1 MISEELAAFV
11 TTTRKADLPS
21 DVLTMARQSLLDWS
35 GSAIRG
41 SVEPPARMF
50 IDLAREEG
58 GQPRATALPGGW
70 KTSVTWA
77 ARINAAASHTME
89 MDDLHPASVLHP
101 GAPVIPAA
109 LAMGEALDSSGVELI
124 EAIVVGYEIAI
135 RAGEAAGRTHYD
147 YWHTTATCGTF
158 GAAMAAAKLLKLDSE
173 QIIHALGAAGTQ
185 SAGLW
190 VFLEDGA
197 MSKQLHPAHAA
208 AAGVVA
214 AELARRGFTAAR
226 RIFEGSKGFLDA
238 MSADPQPELLTR
250 GLGSEFRLTDN
261 SFKKHAACRHTHSAI
276 DAVIEVRGDG
286 VEPEEIE
293 CVTVAVY
300 PAACDLLEGVRP
312 TTAYTAKFSLPFT
325 VATALSRGHATL
337 ADFEDV
343 NATDIVALIPNI
355 EVVRD
360 ESLGE
365 HYPEKWPARVTLR
378 RRDGTERSA
387 LVEYPR
393 GDSRNPLSQDE
404 LEQKFRTLTRD
415 LLSPDQQDHVV
426 RASSGIE
433 DYPVRAF
440 WPFR

>member
-11 TTTRKADLPS
+11 KSTRIAHLRPE
-21 DVLTMARQSLLDWS
+21 VLTMVSQSLLDWA

-41 SVEPPARMF
+41 SVEPPARMLTG
-50 IDLAREEG
+50 LAREEG
-58 GQPRATALPGGW
+58 GRARATALPDGW

-101 GAPVIPAA
+101 AAAVIPAA

-158 GAAMAAAKLLKLDSE
+158 GAAVAAAKLLKLEPE
-173 QIIHALGAAGTQ
+173 QIIHALGSAGTQ
-185 SAGLW
+185 AAGLW

-208 AAGVVA
+208 ADGVVA
-214 AELARRGFTAAR
+214 AELAKRGFTAAR
-226 RIFEGSKGFLDA
+226 RIFEGPKGFLDA
-238 MSADPQPELLTR
+238 MSAEPQPELLTR
-250 GLGSEFRLTDN
+250 GLGSEFRMTGN

-276 DAVIEVRGDG
+276 DAVLEVRGDG
-286 VEPEEIE
+286 VGPEEIE
-293 CVTVAVY
+293 RVTVALY
-300 PAACDLLEGVRP
+300 PAACDLLDGVEP
-312 TTAYTAKFSLPFT
+312 TTAYSAKFSLPFT
-325 VATALSRGHATL
+325 VATALSRGHAGLT
-337 ADFEDV
+337 DFEDV
-343 NATDIVALIPNI
+343 NANDIRALMPNI
-355 EVVRD
+355 EVVKD

-365 HYPEKWPARVTLR
+365 NYPGKWPARVTLR
-378 RRDGTERSA
+378 GRDGTERSA

-404 LEQKFRTLTRD
+404 LELKFRTLTTD
-415 LLSPDQQDHVV
+415 LLSLEQQDHIVK
-426 RASSGIE
+426 ASSIIE
-433 DYPVRAF
+433 DCPARAF

>member
-1 MISEELAAFV
+1 MISEALAGFV

-21 DVLTMARQSLLDWS
+21 QVLTMARQSLLDWS

-41 SVEPPARMF
+41 SVEPPARML

-58 GQPRATALPGGW
+58 GQPRARALPDGW

-101 GAPVIPAA
+101 GAPVMPAA

-135 RAGEAAGRTHYD
+135 RAGEAAGGTHYD

-185 SAGLW
+185 AAGLW

-226 RIFEGSKGFLDA
+226 RIFEGPKGFLDA
-238 MSADPQPELLTR
+238 MSAEPQPELLTR

-276 DAVIEVRGDG
+276 DAVLELRGDG
-286 VEPEEIE
+286 IEPEKIE
-293 CVTVAVY
+293 RVTVAVY
-300 PAACDLLEGVRP
+300 PAACALLNGVRP

-343 NATDIVALIPNI
+343 NATDIKALIPNI

-365 HYPEKWPARVTLR
+365 NYPEKWPARVTLR
-378 RRDGTERSA
+378 SRDGTERSA

-404 LEQKFRTLTRD
+404 LEEKFRTLTTD
-415 LLSPDQQDHVV
+415 LLSPDQQDHLV